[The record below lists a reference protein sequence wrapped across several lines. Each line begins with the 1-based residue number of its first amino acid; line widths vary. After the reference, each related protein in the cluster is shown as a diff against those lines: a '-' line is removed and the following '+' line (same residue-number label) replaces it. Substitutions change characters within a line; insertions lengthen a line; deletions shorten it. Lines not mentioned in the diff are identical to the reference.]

1 MPTFRKE
8 THLMICVGIDT
19 ASDKHDVCIMN
30 KEGEIFKRI
39 FTIHNNKT
47 EYKKLFNE
55 IESAKKF
62 RNDSKV
68 CIGIESTG
76 VYSETLVNYLSK
88 IEAYEIIYINPI
100 LTNMFQHSELIHYA
114 KTDKIDAKGICT
126 FLSDKRKRLYTY
138 TPPSYTILE
147 MRSLGRE
154 INHLNKQINKTVN
167 RLTGMLHVVFP
178 EFFQVFDKVKGST
191 CLEYLRLFPTPD
203 MIVKKHSL
211 NDVYKKLDG
220 RGRKIENLNKL
231 IHFAKETIGHSTKSD
246 AIAISFLASQL
257 QLFYSQKEALID
269 RMNILVTENAMN
281 LAQIPGIGAI
291 TACTI
296 MGEIGD
302 ISNFRGADSL
312 VAYAGINP
320 MVYQSGKYEAKGLSM
335 SKKGSSYLRNAIILV
350 SRLIIQYDEKF
361 KTYYE
366 KKRAEGKSYNVAIG
380 HVSNKLTRVIYHIL
394 KYNEPYDETK

>member
-1 MPTFRKE
+1 
-8 THLMICVGIDT
+8 MICVGIDA

-30 KEGEIFKRI
+30 QEGEIFKRI

-47 EYKKLFNE
+47 EYKKLLNE
-55 IESAKKF
+55 IEAAKKF
-62 RNDSKV
+62 CNDSKV
-68 CIGIESTG
+68 SIGIESTG
-76 VYSETLVNYLSK
+76 VYSGTLINYLSK

-100 LTNMFQHSELIHYA
+100 LTNMFQHSEVIHYA
-114 KTDKIDAKGICT
+114 KTDKIDAKSICI

-154 INHLNKQINKTVN
+154 MNHLNKQINQTVN
-167 RLTGMLHVVFP
+167 RLTGMLHIVFP
-178 EFFQVFDKVKGST
+178 EFFQVFDKIKGQT
-191 CLEYLRLFPTPD
+191 CLEYLRLYPTPD
-203 MIVKKHSL
+203 MIVRKHSL
-211 NDVYKKLDG
+211 DDVYNKLDG
-220 RGRKIENLNKL
+220 RGRKIDNLDNL
-231 IHFAKETIGHSTKSD
+231 INLAKETIGHSTKSD
-246 AIAISFLASQL
+246 AISIRFLASQL
-257 QLFYSQKEALID
+257 QLLYSQKEETID
-269 RMNILVTENAMN
+269 RMDSLVIENAMN
-281 LAQIPGIGAI
+281 LAWIPGMGPI

-302 ISNFRGADSL
+302 ISNFHGADSL

-320 MVYQSGKYEAKGLSM
+320 MVYLSGKYEAKGLSM

-350 SRLIIQYDEKF
+350 SRLIIQHDEKF
-361 KTYYE
+361 KAYYE

-380 HVSNKLTRVIYHIL
+380 HVSNKLTRMIYHIL

>member
-1 MPTFRKE
+1 MLTFRKE
-8 THLMICVGIDT
+8 THFMICVGIDT

-30 KEGEIFKRI
+30 QVGEIFKRM

-76 VYSETLVNYLSK
+76 VYSETLVHYLSK

-100 LTNMFQHSELIHYA
+100 LTNMFQHSEIIHYA

-178 EFFQVFDKVKGST
+178 EFFQVFGKVKGST
-191 CLEYLRLFPTPD
+191 CLEYLRLYPTPD

-211 NDVYKKLDG
+211 NDVYKKLDS

-257 QLFYSQKEALID
+257 QLFHSQKEALID
-269 RMNILVTENAMN
+269 RMDILVTENAMN

-302 ISNFRGADSL
+302 ISNFRRADSL

>member
-1 MPTFRKE
+1 
-8 THLMICVGIDT
+8 MICVGIDA

-30 KEGEIFKRI
+30 QEGEIFKRI
-39 FTIHNNKT
+39 FIIHNSKT
-47 EYKKLFNE
+47 EYKKLLNE
-55 IESAKKF
+55 IEAAKKF
-62 RNDSKV
+62 WNDSKV
-68 CIGIESTG
+68 SIGIESTG

-100 LTNMFQHSELIHYA
+100 LTNMFQHSEVIHYA
-114 KTDKIDAKGICT
+114 KTDKIDAKGICI

-154 INHLNKQINKTVN
+154 MNHLNKQINKTVN
-167 RLTGMLHVVFP
+167 RLTGIIHIVFP
-178 EFFQVFDKVKGST
+178 EFFQVFDKVKGQT
-191 CLEYLRLFPTPD
+191 CLEYLRLYPTPD
-203 MIVKKHSL
+203 MIVRKHSL
-211 NDVYKKLDG
+211 DDVYNKINV
-220 RGRKIENLNKL
+220 RGRRINSLDNLIKL
-231 IHFAKETIGHSTKSD
+231 AKETIGHSTKSD
-246 AIAISFLASQL
+246 AISISFLASQL
-257 QLFYSQKEALID
+257 QLYYSQKEAMVD
-269 RMNILVTENAMN
+269 RMDALVVENAMN
-281 LAQIPGIGAI
+281 LAWIPGMGAI

-302 ISNFRGADSL
+302 ISNFHGADSL

-335 SKKGSSYLRNAIILV
+335 SKKGSSYLRNAIVLV
-350 SRLIIQYDEKF
+350 SRLIVQYDEKF
-361 KTYYE
+361 KAYYE
-366 KKRAEGKSYNVAIG
+366 KKRAEGKTYNVAIG

>member
-1 MPTFRKE
+1 MHAFRKE
-8 THLMICVGIDT
+8 THFMICVGIDA

-30 KEGEIFKRI
+30 QEGEIFKRI
-39 FTIHNNKT
+39 FIIHNSKT
-47 EYKKLFNE
+47 EYKKLLNE
-55 IESAKKF
+55 IEAAKKF
-62 RNDSKV
+62 WNDSKV
-68 CIGIESTG
+68 SIGIESTG

-100 LTNMFQHSELIHYA
+100 LTNMFQHSEVIHYA
-114 KTDKIDAKGICT
+114 KTDKIDAKGICI

-154 INHLNKQINKTVN
+154 MNHLNKQINKTVN
-167 RLTGMLHVVFP
+167 RLTGIIHIVFP
-178 EFFQVFDKVKGST
+178 EFFQVFDKVKGQT
-191 CLEYLRLFPTPD
+191 CLEYLRLYPTPD
-203 MIVKKHSL
+203 MIVRKHSL
-211 NDVYKKLDG
+211 DDVYNKINV
-220 RGRKIENLNKL
+220 RGRRINSLDNLIKL
-231 IHFAKETIGHSTKSD
+231 AKETIGHSTKSD
-246 AIAISFLASQL
+246 AISISFLASQL
-257 QLFYSQKEALID
+257 QLYYSQKETMVD
-269 RMNILVTENAMN
+269 RMDALVVENAMN
-281 LAQIPGIGAI
+281 LAWIPGMRAI

-302 ISNFRGADSL
+302 ISNFHGADSL

-335 SKKGSSYLRNAIILV
+335 SKKGSSYLRNAIVLV
-350 SRLIIQYDEKF
+350 SRLIVQYDEKF
-361 KTYYE
+361 KAYYE
-366 KKRAEGKSYNVAIG
+366 KKRAEGKTYNVAIG

>member
-1 MPTFRKE
+1 
-8 THLMICVGIDT
+8 MICVGIDA

-30 KEGEIFKRI
+30 QEGEVFKRI
-39 FTIHNNKT
+39 FTIHNSKT
-47 EYKKLFNE
+47 EYKKLLNE
-55 IESAKKF
+55 IEAAKKF
-62 RNDSKV
+62 WNDSKV
-68 CIGIESTG
+68 SIGIESTG
-76 VYSETLVNYLSK
+76 VYSGTLVNYLSK
-88 IEAYEIIYINPI
+88 IEAYEIIYINPV
-100 LTNMFQHSELIHYA
+100 LTNMFQHSEVIHYA
-114 KTDKIDAKGICT
+114 KTDKIDAKSICI

-154 INHLNKQINKTVN
+154 MNHLNKQINKTVN
-167 RLTGMLHVVFP
+167 RLTGILHIVFP
-178 EFFQVFDKVKGST
+178 EFFQVFDKVKGQT
-191 CLEYLRLFPTPD
+191 CLEYLRLYPTPD
-203 MIVKKHSL
+203 MIVRKHSL
-211 NDVYKKLDG
+211 DDVYNKLDIH
-220 RGRKIENLNKL
+220 GRKIDNLDIL

-257 QLFYSQKEALID
+257 QLLYSQKEAMVD
-269 RMNILVTENAMN
+269 RMDSLVADNAMN
-281 LAQIPGIGAI
+281 LAWIPGMGAI

-302 ISNFRGADSL
+302 ISNFHGAESL
-312 VAYAGINP
+312 VAYSGINP

-335 SKKGSSYLRNAIILV
+335 SKKGSSYLRNAIMLV
-350 SRLIIQYDEKF
+350 SRIIIRYDEKF

-366 KKRAEGKSYNVAIG
+366 KKRAEGKPYNVAIG

>member
-1 MPTFRKE
+1 
-8 THLMICVGIDT
+8 MICVGIDT

-30 KEGEIFKRI
+30 QEGEMFKRM

-55 IESAKKF
+55 IESAKKL

-76 VYSETLVNYLSK
+76 VYSETLVHYLSK

-100 LTNMFQHSELIHYA
+100 LTNMFQHSEIIHYA

-178 EFFQVFDKVKGST
+178 EFFQVFDKVKGSA
-191 CLEYLRLFPTPD
+191 CLEYLRLYPTPD
-203 MIVKKHSL
+203 MIVRKHSL

-220 RGRKIENLNKL
+220 RGRKIENLNNL

-269 RMNILVTENAMN
+269 RMDILVTENAMN

-302 ISNFRGADSL
+302 ISNFRRADSL

>member
-1 MPTFRKE
+1 MLTFRKE
-8 THLMICVGIDT
+8 THFMICVGIDT

-30 KEGEIFKRI
+30 QEGEMFKRM

-55 IESAKKF
+55 IESAKKL

-76 VYSETLVNYLSK
+76 VYSETLVHYLSK

-100 LTNMFQHSELIHYA
+100 LTNMFQHSEIIHYA

-178 EFFQVFDKVKGST
+178 EFFQVFDKVKGSA
-191 CLEYLRLFPTPD
+191 CLEYLRLYPTPD
-203 MIVKKHSL
+203 MIVRKHSL

-220 RGRKIENLNKL
+220 RGRKIENLNNL

-269 RMNILVTENAMN
+269 RMDILVTENAMN

-302 ISNFRGADSL
+302 ISNFRRADSL

>member
-1 MPTFRKE
+1 MLAFRKE
-8 THLMICVGIDT
+8 THFMICVGIDT

-30 KEGEIFKRI
+30 QEGEMFKRM

-178 EFFQVFDKVKGST
+178 EFFQVFGKVKGST
-191 CLEYLRLFPTPD
+191 CLEYLRLYPTPD

-211 NDVYKKLDG
+211 NDVYKKLDS

-269 RMNILVTENAMN
+269 RMDILATENAMN
-281 LAQIPGIGAI
+281 LTRIPGIGAI

>member
-1 MPTFRKE
+1 M
-8 THLMICVGIDT
+8 LCVGIDT

-30 KEGEIFKRI
+30 QEGEIFKRI

-47 EYKKLFNE
+47 EYEKLFNE

-62 RNDSKV
+62 WNDSKV

-100 LTNMFQHSELIHYA
+100 LTNMFQHSEIIHYA
-114 KTDKIDAKGICT
+114 KTDKIDAKGICI

-178 EFFQVFDKVKGST
+178 EFFQVFDKVKGLT
-191 CLEYLRLFPTPD
+191 CLEYLRLYPTPD
-203 MIVKKHSL
+203 MIVRKHSL

-220 RGRKIENLNKL
+220 RGRKIENLNNL
-231 IHFAKETIGHSTKSD
+231 IHFAKETIGNSTKSD

-257 QLFYSQKEALID
+257 QLSYSQKEALID
-269 RMNILVTENAMN
+269 RMDILVNENAMN
-281 LAQIPGIGAI
+281 LTQIPGIGAI

>member
-1 MPTFRKE
+1 
-8 THLMICVGIDT
+8 MICVGIDA

-30 KEGEIFKRI
+30 QEGEIFKRI
-39 FTIHNNKT
+39 FIIHNSKT
-47 EYKKLFNE
+47 EYKKLLNE
-55 IESAKKF
+55 IEAAKKF
-62 RNDSKV
+62 WNDSKV
-68 CIGIESTG
+68 SIGIESTG

-100 LTNMFQHSELIHYA
+100 LTNMFQHSEVIHYA
-114 KTDKIDAKGICT
+114 KTDKIDAKGICI

-154 INHLNKQINKTVN
+154 MNHLNKQINKTVN
-167 RLTGMLHVVFP
+167 RLTGIIHIVFP
-178 EFFQVFDKVKGST
+178 EFFQVFDKVKGQT
-191 CLEYLRLFPTPD
+191 CLEYLRLYPTPD
-203 MIVKKHSL
+203 MIVRKHSL
-211 NDVYKKLDG
+211 DDVYNKINV
-220 RGRKIENLNKL
+220 RGRRINSLDNLIKL
-231 IHFAKETIGHSTKSD
+231 AKETIGHSTKSD
-246 AIAISFLASQL
+246 AISISFLASQL
-257 QLFYSQKEALID
+257 QLYYSQKETMVD
-269 RMNILVTENAMN
+269 RMDALVVENAMN
-281 LAQIPGIGAI
+281 LAWIPGMRAI

-302 ISNFRGADSL
+302 ISNFHGADSL

-335 SKKGSSYLRNAIILV
+335 SKKGSSYLRNAIVLV
-350 SRLIIQYDEKF
+350 SRLIVQYDEKF
-361 KTYYE
+361 KAYYE
-366 KKRAEGKSYNVAIG
+366 KKRAEGKTYNVAIG

>member
-1 MPTFRKE
+1 MLTFRKE
-8 THLMICVGIDT
+8 THFMICVGIDT

-30 KEGEIFKRI
+30 QVGEIFKRM

-76 VYSETLVNYLSK
+76 VYSETLVHYLSK

-100 LTNMFQHSELIHYA
+100 LTNMFQHSEIIHYA

-178 EFFQVFDKVKGST
+178 EFFQVFGKVKGST
-191 CLEYLRLFPTPD
+191 CLEYLRLYPTPD

-211 NDVYKKLDG
+211 NDVYKKLDS

-257 QLFYSQKEALID
+257 QLFHSQKEALID
-269 RMNILVTENAMN
+269 RMDILVTENAMN

-302 ISNFRGADSL
+302 ISNFRRADSL

-380 HVSNKLTRVIYHIL
+380 HVSTNLLV
-394 KYNEPYDETK
+394 

>member
-1 MPTFRKE
+1 
-8 THLMICVGIDT
+8 MICVGIDT

-30 KEGEIFKRI
+30 QQGEMFKRM

-100 LTNMFQHSELIHYA
+100 LTNMFQHSEIIHYA
-114 KTDKIDAKGICT
+114 KTDKIDAKGICI

-191 CLEYLRLFPTPD
+191 CLEYLRLYPTPD

-211 NDVYKKLDG
+211 NDVYKKLDS

-257 QLFYSQKEALID
+257 QLSYSQKEALID
-269 RMNILVTENAMN
+269 RMDILVTENAMN

-335 SKKGSSYLRNAIILV
+335 SKKGSSYLRNAIILA

>member
-1 MPTFRKE
+1 MLTFRKE
-8 THLMICVGIDT
+8 THFMICVGIDT

-30 KEGEIFKRI
+30 QEGEIFKRI

-100 LTNMFQHSELIHYA
+100 LTNMFQHSEIIHYA
-114 KTDKIDAKGICT
+114 KTDKIDAKGICI

-178 EFFQVFDKVKGST
+178 EFFQVFGKVKGST
-191 CLEYLRLFPTPD
+191 CLEYLRLYPTPD

-211 NDVYKKLDG
+211 NDVYKKLDS
-220 RGRKIENLNKL
+220 RGRKIENLNNL

-257 QLFYSQKEALID
+257 QLSYSQKEALID
-269 RMNILVTENAMN
+269 RMDILATENAMN
-281 LAQIPGIGAI
+281 LTRIPGIGAI

>member
-1 MPTFRKE
+1 
-8 THLMICVGIDT
+8 MICVGIDT

-30 KEGEIFKRI
+30 QEGEIFKRI

-76 VYSETLVNYLSK
+76 VYSETLVHYLSK

-100 LTNMFQHSELIHYA
+100 LTNMFQHSEIIHYA

-191 CLEYLRLFPTPD
+191 CLEYLRLYPTPD

-211 NDVYKKLDG
+211 NDVYKKLDS

-269 RMNILVTENAMN
+269 RMDILVTENAMN

-302 ISNFRGADSL
+302 ISNFRRADSL

>member
-1 MPTFRKE
+1 
-8 THLMICVGIDT
+8 MICVGIDA
-19 ASDKHDVCIMN
+19 ASEKHDVCIMN
-30 KEGEIFKRI
+30 QEGEIFKRI

-47 EYKKLFNE
+47 EYKKLLNE
-55 IESAKKF
+55 IEAAKKF
-62 RNDSKV
+62 WNDSKIS
-68 CIGIESTG
+68 IGIESTG

-100 LTNMFQHSELIHYA
+100 LTNMFQHSEVIHYA
-114 KTDKIDAKGICT
+114 KTDKIDAKGICI

-147 MRSLGRE
+147 MKSLGRE
-154 INHLNKQINKTVN
+154 MSHLNKQINKVVN
-167 RLTGMLHVVFP
+167 RLSGILHIVFP
-178 EFFQVFDKVKGST
+178 EFFQVFDKVKGTT
-191 CLEYLRLFPTPD
+191 CLEYLRLYPTPD
-203 MIVKKHSL
+203 MIVRKHSL
-211 NDVYKKLDG
+211 DDVYNKLNS
-220 RGRKIENLNKL
+220 RGRRIDNLDNL
-231 IHFAKETIGHSTKSD
+231 INLAKETVGHSTKSD
-246 AIAISFLASQL
+246 AISIRFLASQL
-257 QLFYSQKEALID
+257 QLLYSQKEAMID
-269 RMNILVTENAMN
+269 RMDTLVAENAMN
-281 LAQIPGIGAI
+281 LAWIPGMGAI

-302 ISNFRGADSL
+302 ISNFHRADSL

-361 KTYYE
+361 KAYYE
-366 KKRAEGKSYNVAIG
+366 KKRAEGKTYNVAIG

>member
-1 MPTFRKE
+1 
-8 THLMICVGIDT
+8 MICVGIDT
-19 ASDKHDVCIMN
+19 ASDKHDACIMN

-39 FTIHNNKT
+39 FTIHNSKT

-62 RNDSKV
+62 WNDSKV

-203 MIVKKHSL
+203 MIVRKHSL

-220 RGRKIENLNKL
+220 RGRKIKNLNNL

-257 QLFYSQKEALID
+257 QLSYSQKEALID
-269 RMNILVTENAMN
+269 RMDILATENAMN
-281 LAQIPGIGAI
+281 LTRIPGIGAI

-296 MGEIGD
+296 MGEIG
-302 ISNFRGADSL
+302 
-312 VAYAGINP
+312 
-320 MVYQSGKYEAKGLSM
+320 
-335 SKKGSSYLRNAIILV
+335 
-350 SRLIIQYDEKF
+350 EK
-361 KTYYE
+361 
-366 KKRAEGKSYNVAIG
+366 
-380 HVSNKLTRVIYHIL
+380 
-394 KYNEPYDETK
+394 

>member
-1 MPTFRKE
+1 MHAFRKE
-8 THLMICVGIDT
+8 THFMICVGIDA

-30 KEGEIFKRI
+30 QEGEIFKRI
-39 FTIHNNKT
+39 FIIHNSKT
-47 EYKKLFNE
+47 EYKKLLNE
-55 IESAKKF
+55 IEAAKKF
-62 RNDSKV
+62 WNDSKV
-68 CIGIESTG
+68 SIGIESTG

-100 LTNMFQHSELIHYA
+100 LTNMFQHSEVIHYA
-114 KTDKIDAKGICT
+114 KTDKIDAKGICI

-154 INHLNKQINKTVN
+154 MNHLNKQINKTVN
-167 RLTGMLHVVFP
+167 RLTGIIHIVFP
-178 EFFQVFDKVKGST
+178 EFFQVFDKVKGQT
-191 CLEYLRLFPTPD
+191 CLEYLRLYPTPD
-203 MIVKKHSL
+203 MIVRKHSL
-211 NDVYKKLDG
+211 DDVYNKINV
-220 RGRKIENLNKL
+220 RGRRINSLDNLIKL
-231 IHFAKETIGHSTKSD
+231 AKETIGHSTKSD
-246 AIAISFLASQL
+246 AISISFLASQL
-257 QLFYSQKEALID
+257 QLYYSQKETMVD
-269 RMNILVTENAMN
+269 RMDALVVENAMN
-281 LAQIPGIGAI
+281 LAWIPGMGAI

-302 ISNFRGADSL
+302 ISNFHGADSL

-335 SKKGSSYLRNAIILV
+335 SKKGSSYLRNAIVLV
-350 SRLIIQYDEKF
+350 SRLIVQYDEKF
-361 KTYYE
+361 KAYYE
-366 KKRAEGKSYNVAIG
+366 KKRAEGKTYNVAIG

>member
-1 MPTFRKE
+1 MLTFRRE
-8 THLMICVGIDT
+8 THFMICVGIDT

-30 KEGEIFKRI
+30 QKGEIFKRI
-39 FTIHNNKT
+39 FTIHNNNT
-47 EYKKLFNE
+47 EYKKLFYE

-62 RNDSKV
+62 WNDSKV

-100 LTNMFQHSELIHYA
+100 LTNMFQHSEIIHYA
-114 KTDKIDAKGICT
+114 KTDKIDAKGICI

-178 EFFQVFDKVKGST
+178 EFFQVFGKVKGST
-191 CLEYLRLFPTPD
+191 CLEYLKLYPTPD
-203 MIVKKHSL
+203 MIVRKHSL

-220 RGRKIENLNKL
+220 RGRKIENLNNL
-231 IHFAKETIGHSTKSD
+231 IQFAKETIGHSTKSD

-269 RMNILVTENAMN
+269 RMDILVTENAMN

-335 SKKGSSYLRNAIILV
+335 SKKGSSYLRNAIILA

>member
-1 MPTFRKE
+1 
-8 THLMICVGIDT
+8 MICVGIDA

-30 KEGEIFKRI
+30 QEGETFKRI

-47 EYKKLFNE
+47 EYKKLLNE
-55 IESAKKF
+55 IEAAKKF
-62 RNDSKV
+62 WNDSKV
-68 CIGIESTG
+68 SIGIESTG

-100 LTNMFQHSELIHYA
+100 LTNMFQHSEVVHYA
-114 KTDKIDAKGICT
+114 KTDKIDAKSICI

-154 INHLNKQINKTVN
+154 MNHLNKQINQTVN
-167 RLTGMLHVVFP
+167 RLTGMLHIVFP
-178 EFFQVFDKVKGST
+178 EFFQVFDKIKGAT
-191 CLEYLRLFPTPD
+191 CLEYLRLYPTPD
-203 MIVKKHSL
+203 MIVRKHSL
-211 NDVYKKLDG
+211 DDVYNKLDG
-220 RGRKIENLNKL
+220 RGRKIDNLDNL
-231 IHFAKETIGHSTKSD
+231 INLAKETIGHSTKSD
-246 AIAISFLASQL
+246 AISIRFLASQL
-257 QLFYSQKEALID
+257 QLLYSQKEEMID
-269 RMNILVTENAMN
+269 RMDSLVIENAMN
-281 LAQIPGIGAI
+281 LAWIPGMGPI

-302 ISNFRGADSL
+302 ISNFHGADSL

-335 SKKGSSYLRNAIILV
+335 SKKGSPYLRNAIILV
-350 SRLIIQYDEKF
+350 SRLIIKYDEKF

-366 KKRAEGKSYNVAIG
+366 KKRAEGKTYNVAIG

>member
-1 MPTFRKE
+1 MLTFRKE
-8 THLMICVGIDT
+8 THFMICVGIDT

-30 KEGEIFKRI
+30 QEGEIFKRM

-76 VYSETLVNYLSK
+76 VYSETLVHYLSK

-100 LTNMFQHSELIHYA
+100 LTNMFQHSEIIHYA
-114 KTDKIDAKGICT
+114 KTDKIDAKGICI

-178 EFFQVFDKVKGST
+178 EFFQVFDKVKGSA
-191 CLEYLRLFPTPD
+191 CLEYLRLYPTPD

-211 NDVYKKLDG
+211 NDVYKKLDS
-220 RGRKIENLNKL
+220 RGRKIKNLNKL

-257 QLFYSQKEALID
+257 QLFYSQKEALVD
-269 RMNILVTENAMN
+269 RMDILVTENAMN
-281 LAQIPGIGAI
+281 LALIPGIGAI

>member
-1 MPTFRKE
+1 
-8 THLMICVGIDT
+8 MICVGIDA

-30 KEGEIFKRI
+30 QEGEIFKRI

-47 EYKKLFNE
+47 EYKKLLNE
-55 IESAKKF
+55 IEAAKKF
-62 RNDSKV
+62 WNDSKV
-68 CIGIESTG
+68 SIGIESTG

-100 LTNMFQHSELIHYA
+100 LTNMFQHSEVVHYA
-114 KTDKIDAKGICT
+114 KTDKIDAKNICI

-154 INHLNKQINKTVN
+154 MNHLNKQINKTVN
-167 RLTGMLHVVFP
+167 RLTGMLHIVFP
-178 EFFQVFDKVKGST
+178 EFFQVFDKIKGAT
-191 CLEYLRLFPTPD
+191 CLEYLRLYPTPD
-203 MIVKKHSL
+203 MIVRKHSL
-211 NDVYKKLDG
+211 DDVYNKLDG
-220 RGRKIENLNKL
+220 RGRKIDNLDNL
-231 IHFAKETIGHSTKSD
+231 INLAKETIGHFTKSD
-246 AIAISFLASQL
+246 AISIRFLASQL
-257 QLFYSQKEALID
+257 QLLYSQKEEMID
-269 RMNILVTENAMN
+269 RMDSLVIENAMN
-281 LAQIPGIGAI
+281 LAWIPGMGPI

-302 ISNFRGADSL
+302 ISNFHGADSL

-335 SKKGSSYLRNAIILV
+335 SKKGSSYLRNAIMIV
-350 SRLIIQYDEKF
+350 SRLIILYDEKF
-361 KTYYE
+361 KAYYE
-366 KKRAEGKSYNVAIG
+366 KKRAEGKTYNVAIG

>member
-1 MPTFRKE
+1 
-8 THLMICVGIDT
+8 MICVGIDA

-30 KEGEIFKRI
+30 QEGEIFKRI
-39 FTIHNNKT
+39 FIIHNSKT
-47 EYKKLFNE
+47 EYKKLLNE
-55 IESAKKF
+55 IEAAKKF
-62 RNDSKV
+62 WNDSKV
-68 CIGIESTG
+68 SIGIESTG

-100 LTNMFQHSELIHYA
+100 LTNMFQHSEVIHYA
-114 KTDKIDAKGICT
+114 KTDKIDAKGICI

-154 INHLNKQINKTVN
+154 MNHLNKQINKTVN
-167 RLTGMLHVVFP
+167 RLTGIIHIVFP
-178 EFFQVFDKVKGST
+178 EFFQVFDKVKGQT
-191 CLEYLRLFPTPD
+191 CLEYLRLYPTPD
-203 MIVKKHSL
+203 MIVRKHSL
-211 NDVYKKLDG
+211 DDVYNKINV
-220 RGRKIENLNKL
+220 RGRRINSLDNLIKL
-231 IHFAKETIGHSTKSD
+231 AKETIGHSTKSD
-246 AIAISFLASQL
+246 AISISFLASQL
-257 QLFYSQKEALID
+257 QLYYSQKETMVD
-269 RMNILVTENAMN
+269 RMDALVVENAMN
-281 LAQIPGIGAI
+281 LAWIPGMGAI

-302 ISNFRGADSL
+302 ISNFHGADSL

-335 SKKGSSYLRNAIILV
+335 SKKGSSYLRNAIVLV
-350 SRLIIQYDEKF
+350 SRLIVQYDEKF
-361 KTYYE
+361 KAYYE
-366 KKRAEGKSYNVAIG
+366 KKRAEGKTYNVAIG

>member
-1 MPTFRKE
+1 MLTFRKE
-8 THLMICVGIDT
+8 THFMICVGIDT

-30 KEGEIFKRI
+30 QECEIFKRI
-39 FTIHNNKT
+39 FAIHNNKT

-62 RNDSKV
+62 WNDSKV

-100 LTNMFQHSELIHYA
+100 LTNMFQHSEIIHYA
-114 KTDKIDAKGICT
+114 KTDKIDAKGICI

-154 INHLNKQINKTVN
+154 INRLNKQINKTVN

-178 EFFQVFDKVKGST
+178 EFFQVFDKVKGSA
-191 CLEYLRLFPTPD
+191 CLEYLRLYPTPD
-203 MIVKKHSL
+203 MIVRKHSL

-220 RGRKIENLNKL
+220 RGRKIEKLNKL

-269 RMNILVTENAMN
+269 RMDILVTENAMN

>member
-1 MPTFRKE
+1 
-8 THLMICVGIDT
+8 MICVGIDT

-55 IESAKKF
+55 IEYAKKF
-62 RNDSKV
+62 WNDSKV

-203 MIVKKHSL
+203 MIVRKHSL

-220 RGRKIENLNKL
+220 RGRKIENLNNL
-231 IHFAKETIGHSTKSD
+231 IQFAKETIGHSTKSD

-257 QLFYSQKEALID
+257 QLYYSQKEALID
-269 RMNILVTENAMN
+269 RMDILVTENAMN
-281 LAQIPGIGAI
+281 LTQIPGIGAI

-302 ISNFRGADSL
+302 ISNFRRADSL

>member
-1 MPTFRKE
+1 MHAFRKE
-8 THLMICVGIDT
+8 THFMICVGIDA

-30 KEGEIFKRI
+30 QEGEIFKRI
-39 FTIHNNKT
+39 FIIHNSKT
-47 EYKKLFNE
+47 EYKKLLNE
-55 IESAKKF
+55 IEAAKKF
-62 RNDSKV
+62 WNDSKV
-68 CIGIESTG
+68 SIGIESTG

-100 LTNMFQHSELIHYA
+100 LTNMFQHSEVIHYA
-114 KTDKIDAKGICT
+114 KTDKIDAKGICI

-154 INHLNKQINKTVN
+154 MNHLNKQINKTVN
-167 RLTGMLHVVFP
+167 RLTGIIHIVFP
-178 EFFQVFDKVKGST
+178 EFFQVFDKVKGQT
-191 CLEYLRLFPTPD
+191 CLEYLRLYPTPD
-203 MIVKKHSL
+203 MIVRKHSL
-211 NDVYKKLDG
+211 DDVYNKINV
-220 RGRKIENLNKL
+220 RGRRINSLDNLIKL
-231 IHFAKETIGHSTKSD
+231 AKETIGHSTKSD
-246 AIAISFLASQL
+246 AISISFLASQL
-257 QLFYSQKEALID
+257 QLYYSQKEAMVD
-269 RMNILVTENAMN
+269 RMDALVVENAMN
-281 LAQIPGIGAI
+281 LAWIPGMGAI

-302 ISNFRGADSL
+302 ISNFHGADSL

-335 SKKGSSYLRNAIILV
+335 SKKGSSYLRNAIVLV
-350 SRLIIQYDEKF
+350 SRLIVQYDEKF
-361 KTYYE
+361 KAYYE
-366 KKRAEGKSYNVAIG
+366 KKRAEGKTYNVAIG